1 MQQVPVRVFFALVAV
16 REDADGGVT
25 LSGEAAE
32 EGKGEAGDGGEGAV
46 TARRRRGAS
55 RRTRWRPSLIRR
67 TRRSYILMF

>member
-32 EGKGEAGDGGEGAV
+32 EGKGEAGDGGEGA

-55 RRTRWRPSLIRR
+55 RRTWWRPSLIRR
-67 TRRSYILMF
+67 TRRSSILMF